1 METTLFGRAKKAWNV
16 FRNKDPS
23 YKNTNGYYHNGTSD
37 RPDKLKSYYNS
48 QKRMTASIYSRIAN
62 DVASLDFKHVELD
75 EKGNYKKS
83 LRFTPLNEIMSLQA
97 NVDQTGRQFIRDIVI
112 SMCDEGHVAVVPID
126 TDDDPEDKMG
136 GFDIFSARVCQIIE
150 WLPRHVRVNAYDDT
164 TGLMEELLVDKASC
178 AIIENPFYTV
188 MNEPNSTLKRLTN
201 KLELLDIAD
210 EKNITGKLDII
221 IQLPYTIRTQ
231 KKRDEAEKRRKEVES
246 QMADS
251 RYGIAYIDAAEKVT
265 QLNRAAENQL
275 IPQIDKLQLMLH
287 NELGLTNGIIDG
299 TAKEEEI
306 LNYFSRTIEAFANA
320 IRDEFVRKFLTRT
333 ARSQGQSIKYFRD
346 MFKLTPIK
354 EVAELADK
362 LIRNEILSPNEFR
375 GILSFEPNP
384 NPKSDELRNPNLNA
398 KDQVLSED
406 NPEVQNGS
414 NLKETD
420 GKEKE

>member
-1 METTLFGRAKKAWNV
+1 
-16 FRNKDPS
+16 
-23 YKNTNGYYHNGTSD
+23 
-37 RPDKLKSYYNS
+37 
-48 QKRMTASIYSRIAN
+48 
-62 DVASLDFKHVELD
+62 
-75 EKGNYKKS
+75 
-83 LRFTPLNEIMSLQA
+83 
-97 NVDQTGRQFIRDIVI
+97 
-112 SMCDEGHVAVVPID
+112 MCDEGYVAVVPID
-126 TDDDPEDKMG
+126 TDDDPQDKLG